1 MAVQVLRQ
9 NQFETINMNFTN
21 VDSLFHVMENADT
34 VYFRQLSLCSISGKD
49 TLSNVISLSKQRNI
63 VTSSMDSI
71 YGSLRK
77 VIGCISKMIPVYIQ
91 PGLDTIYLK
100 SGIIIDKD
108 LFLVSLNNNLTVLRF
123 SSEIGVT

>member
-1 MAVQVLRQ
+1 MCLSAAIGNSFTWQYKYSRQ
-9 NQFETINMNFTN
+9 NQFETINTNFTN

-77 VIGCISKMIPVYIQ
+77 VIGCISKMIPFIFNQ
-91 PGLDTIYLK
+91 A
-100 SGIIIDKD
+100 
-108 LFLVSLNNNLTVLRF
+108 
-123 SSEIGVT
+123 